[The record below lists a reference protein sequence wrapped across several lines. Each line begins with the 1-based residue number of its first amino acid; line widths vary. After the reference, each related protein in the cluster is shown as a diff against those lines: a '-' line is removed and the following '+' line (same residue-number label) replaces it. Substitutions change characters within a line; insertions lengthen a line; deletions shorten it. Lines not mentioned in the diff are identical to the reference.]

1 MAGVVNICDAYGN
14 VFVNKDVQYFI
25 DITPCGEERTW
36 AQIYKKL
43 LTVEANNDVS
53 VDNVDS
59 FEGMLNDVTSKS
71 WGYSFTTKS
80 DYSDPA
86 LKYIIDTDIKIG
98 KDTKTNFK
106 VVYPYGKIFQG
117 AAIIALNQD
126 LGGDPSQ
133 YLEVDFDITFDG
145 DPEIIYPSSD
155 MGKSLGA
162 LPTPTI
168 TAVTGGSN
176 VVFNFATVEKM
187 LETGLLNG
195 KINVLL
201 NATEL
206 GTYTVSENTTAM
218 TSTLFISHAALDT
231 VQLVMISPVSKSLGV
246 YDSQVIDV

>member
-1 MAGVVNICDAYGN
+1 MAGVVNICDTYGS

-25 DITPCGEERTW
+25 DITPCGAERTW

-86 LKYIIDTDIKIG
+86 LRYIIDTDIKIG
-98 KDTKTNFK
+98 KDVKTNFK

-117 AAIIALNQD
+117 VAIVALNQD
-126 LGGDPSQ
+126 VGGDPSQ

-145 DPEIIYPSSD
+145 EPEVIYPSSEI
-155 MGKSLGA
+155 GKELGA
-162 LPTPTI
+162 LSNPTVTS
-168 TAVTGGSN
+168 TTGGSN
-176 VVFNFATVEKM
+176 VVFTFTEVSLM
-187 LETGLLNG
+187 LEAGLLNG

-201 NATEL
+201 NGATL
-206 GTYTVSENTTAM
+206 GEYSLSENVSTMTTK
-218 TSTLFISHAALDT
+218 LFIPHSVTDD
-231 VQLVMISPVSKSLGV
+231 VQLVMVSPVAKNLGV
-246 YDSQVIDV
+246 YDSEVIDL